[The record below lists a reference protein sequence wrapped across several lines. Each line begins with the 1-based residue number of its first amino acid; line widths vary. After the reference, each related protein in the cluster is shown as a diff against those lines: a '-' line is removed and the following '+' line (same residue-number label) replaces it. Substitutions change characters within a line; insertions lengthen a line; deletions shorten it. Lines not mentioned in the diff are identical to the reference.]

1 MPETNIKPTNESSNG
16 AIKPAVNNVAPILK
30 PTRAKS
36 SETILKEKMRK
47 LTRDLELL
55 DKKVADFEVL
65 EAQMDNVDKERADVK
80 AALEHVKAS
89 LIKELGLG

>member
-1 MPETNIKPTNESSNG
+1 MPEIQTKVPS
-16 AIKPAVNNVAPILK
+16 NVAPILK

-47 LTRDLELL
+47 LTRDLEAL
-55 DKKVADFEVL
+55 DKKVADFEAL
-65 EAQMDNVDKERADVK
+65 EKQMTGVDKEREEVNE
-80 AALEHVKAS
+80 ALEAVKAS